1 MFMENSDFKYDLIE
15 PGEDRDTQT
24 AVIRKSMKP
33 MLHVK
38 SSLKSYVNPRRIARP
53 ATAATGDPLDVPLGR
68 GQLGGLSN
76 KITAD
81 AVSYSKQTRLSH
93 QYFNTPAKI
102 GKHFRM
108 QSAASI
114 PALQEGQP
122 DEGRDMPRRAGTAL
136 GSAQGGNYGRF
147 KVPETNQISSRQR
160 NSANQEIAYAAA
172 NTDIPKYLDHPGKP
186 NLHLT
191 ENSNHEKT
199 YENLGQ
205 PVDTSK
211 MDRLPPPLDAS
222 KKTAHHSLSQYLTQ
236 SQIDLSQ
243 SVLTKQGTIHARA
256 LHHSGGK
263 YRYKSGAGSR
273 INQNALHQP
282 AHSFYGEQSS
292 FVGS

>member
-1 MFMENSDFKYDLIE
+1 MFMENSD
-15 PGEDRDTQT
+15 QT
-24 AVIRKSMKP
+24 EIIRKSMKP

-53 ATAATGDPLDVPLGR
+53 ATAATGGPLDVPLGR
-68 GQLGGLSN
+68 GPFGGLSN
-76 KITAD
+76 KVTAD
-81 AVSYSKQTRLSH
+81 AVSNSKQTRLSH

-114 PALQEGQP
+114 PAYQEGQP
-122 DEGRDMPRRAGTAL
+122 REGRELPRRAGTAL
-136 GSAQGGNYGRF
+136 GSAQGGDYGRF
-147 KVPETNQISSRQR
+147 KVPETNQVSSRQR
-160 NSANQEIAYAAA
+160 NSANQEGVYAAA
-172 NTDIPKYLDHPGKP
+172 NTDVVQYLDHPSKL

-205 PVDTSK
+205 PADTLK
-211 MDRLPPPLDAS
+211 ADGPQHALDAS

-243 SVLTKQGTIHARA
+243 SVLTKPGTIHARA

-273 INQNALHQP
+273 L
-282 AHSFYGEQSS
+282 
-292 FVGS
+292 